1 MTEPL
6 WTPSPERIAA
16 ANITRFMD
24 RLSSAG
30 ISAGS
35 FEDLY
40 QWSIRDRAA
49 FWESVWDF
57 CGVVGERG
65 TRTLEHGERMP
76 GARWFGDSRLNYAE
90 NLLQRRDDAPAIL
103 FRREDGLRRELCFG
117 ELRQQVERL
126 RHSLRE
132 GGLRPGD
139 RVAAILPNIPE
150 AIVAFLAVASLG
162 ATWSSC
168 SPDFGARGVLDRF
181 GQIRP
186 RLLFAVDGY
195 LYRGRHFETLE
206 KLAAIQ
212 SDLPTLERTVVVP
225 YTHEDP
231 PLEGLQNALPWGE
244 LVGGGAVPEPEFE
257 RFPFDHPLYILFSS
271 GTTGKPKCIIHGA
284 GGSLL
289 QHLKEHQLHSDV
301 HPGDRLFYFTT
312 LGWMMW
318 NWLVSGL
325 ASGATLVL
333 FDGNPFHPGPEALW
347 DLAEQEGITIFG
359 TSAKYI
365 DSCKKAGIEPARSHD
380 LSALRAVLSTGS
392 PLAPESFDWVYA
404 AVKRDLH
411 LASIAGGT
419 DIVSCFVLGCP
430 LLPVYRGEIQHA
442 GLGMK
447 VEVYDDEG
455 RSAVGEAGE
464 LVCSAAFPSMPVGF
478 WEDPDGSRYR
488 GAYFERYPG
497 VWHHG
502 DWMEITERRG
512 AIMHG
517 RSDSTLNPGGVRI
530 GTSEIYGQVEQLD
543 EIEESIAVGQDTGDA
558 DQRIV
563 LFVRLREGLQLTD
576 ELRDAI
582 RRKIRE
588 NTTPRHVPAIIAQ
601 VTDIPRTRS
610 GKISEIAVRDALHG
624 RPVKNTEALDN
635 PEALEQFR
643 TVEEPGA

>member
-1 MTEPL
+1 
-6 WTPSPERIAA
+6 
-16 ANITRFMD
+16 MD
-24 RLSSAG
+24 RLSRAG
-30 ISAGS
+30 VPAGS

-40 QWSIRDRAA
+40 QWSISDRAA
-49 FWESVWDF
+49 FWEAIWDF

-65 TRTLEHGERMP
+65 TRTLEHGELMP
-76 GARWFGDSRLNYAE
+76 GARWFGDSTLSYAE
-90 NLLQRRDDAPAIL
+90 NLLQRRDDAPAIV
-103 FRREDGLRRELCFG
+103 FRREDGLRRELSFG

-126 RHSLRE
+126 RLALRDA
-132 GGLRPGD
+132 GLQPGD

-150 AIVAFLAVASLG
+150 AVVAFLAVASLG

-168 SPDFGARGVLDRF
+168 SPDFGAQGVLDRF

-186 RLLFAVDGY
+186 KLLLAVDGY
-195 LYRGRHFETLE
+195 LYRGRHFDNLE

-212 SDLPTLERTVVVP
+212 ADLPTLERTVVVP
-225 YTHEDP
+225 YTRDEP
-231 PLEGLQNALPWGE
+231 PLDGLRNALPWRDLLGA
-244 LVGGGAVPEPEFE
+244 GAVPESEFE

-325 ASGATLVL
+325 ASGAALML

-347 DLAEQEGITIFG
+347 DLAEQEAITIFG
-359 TSAKYI
+359 TSAKFI
-365 DSCKKAGIEPARSHD
+365 DSCKKAGIEPARTHD
-380 LSALRAVLSTGS
+380 LSPLRAVLSTGS
-392 PLAPESFDWVYA
+392 PLAPESFDWVYQ
-404 AVKRDLH
+404 AVKQDLH

-447 VEVYDDEG
+447 VEVFNDEG
-455 RSAVGEAGE
+455 RSIVGEAGE

-488 GAYFERYPG
+488 AAYFERFPG

-530 GTSEIYGQVEQLD
+530 GTSEIYGQVEQLN
-543 EIEESIAVGQDTGDA
+543 EIEESIAVGQETGDA
-558 DQRIV
+558 DHRIV
-563 LFVRLREGLQLTD
+563 LFVKLREGLQLTD

-582 RRKIRE
+582 RRQIRE

-601 VTDIPRTRS
+601 VNDIPRTRS
-610 GKISEIAVRDALHG
+610 GKISEIAVRDVLHG

-643 TVEEPGA
+643 DREELGA